1 MKKELCIAD
10 PNPLNLSISP
20 AQLDMN
26 MMQLR
31 CAVETCR
38 AVCIA
43 MEKDLNPAQALDAV
57 QGIVYLLD
65 DTYMA
70 FAKEVYEKCAE
81 YLGRGLSVIIDIINP
96 EAVVIGSIYARNE
109 EFFYKRVKEVIGR
122 EALSQNAESCKILP
136 AELGESIGDFAALGV
151 LF

>member
-1 MKKELCIAD
+1 MKKEQCTID

-20 AQLDMN
+20 AELDMN

-43 MEKDLNPAQALDAV
+43 MEKDMNPAQALDAV

-65 DTYMA
+65 DTYKA
-70 FAKEVYEKCAE
+70 FAREVYQ
-81 YLGRGLSVIIDIINP
+81 NP
-96 EAVVIGSIYARNE
+96 
-109 EFFYKRVKEVIGR
+109 
-122 EALSQNAESCKILP
+122 
-136 AELGESIGDFAALGV
+136 GE
-151 LF
+151 

>member
-1 MKKELCIAD
+1 MKKELCTAD
-10 PNPLNLSISP
+10 PHPLNLSISP

-70 FAKEVYEKCAE
+70 FAKEVYQ
-81 YLGRGLSVIIDIINP
+81 NP
-96 EAVVIGSIYARNE
+96 
-109 EFFYKRVKEVIGR
+109 
-122 EALSQNAESCKILP
+122 
-136 AELGESIGDFAALGV
+136 GD
-151 LF
+151 

>member
-10 PNPLNLSISP
+10 PNPLNLSIIP

-70 FAKEVYEKCAE
+70 FAKEVYQ
-81 YLGRGLSVIIDIINP
+81 NP
-96 EAVVIGSIYARNE
+96 
-109 EFFYKRVKEVIGR
+109 
-122 EALSQNAESCKILP
+122 
-136 AELGESIGDFAALGV
+136 GD
-151 LF
+151 